1 MNNLF
6 TTINLYILENRYY
19 ICILLARYKF
29 IIKIHSMFKYI
40 LIINF
45 LDNKYNIYKNNYFE

>member
-19 ICILLARYKF
+19 ICILLVLYKF

>member
-19 ICILLARYKF
+19 LCILLARYKF
-29 IIKIHSMFKYI
+29 IILIPSMFNFFISYLDYI
-40 LIINF
+40 FLIIF
-45 LDNKYNIYKNNYFE
+45 INI